1 VYIREDSSRI
11 NRRNCMRNTK
21 EREKHIQEWKKSGL
35 SKTAYAKQHGINRTT
50 FYRWFR
56 ERRTTDDASDGF
68 IEITMN
74 GWKTEDTRTFFGPG
88 VELHL
93 PNGYR
98 LTVSKGFDTETFTT
112 ILNLLE
118 VR

>member
-1 VYIREDSSRI
+1 MI
-11 NRRNCMRNTK
+11 NPK
-21 EREKHIQEWKKSGL
+21 ERETHIYAWGKSGL

-56 ERRTTDDASDGF
+56 ERRNTDDASDGF

-74 GWKTEDTRTFFGPG
+74 RLKTEDTNLFSGPG
-88 VELHL
+88 IELHL
-93 PNGYR
+93 PQGYR
-98 LTVSKGFDTETFTT
+98 LAVSKGFDAETFTA

-118 VR
+118 AR